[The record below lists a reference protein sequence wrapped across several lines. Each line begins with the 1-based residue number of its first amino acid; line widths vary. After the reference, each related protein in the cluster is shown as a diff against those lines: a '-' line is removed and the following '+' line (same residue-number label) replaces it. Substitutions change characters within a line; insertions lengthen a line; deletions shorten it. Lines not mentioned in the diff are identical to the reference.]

1 MTVRQDGARH
11 DAAWIAAWTL
21 AGIALR
27 LVLIGFTNKIT
38 GDGVGWYI
46 PLARAFFEGRWADGF
61 DAFIPPVYSLSVAF
75 VAKLLP
81 ASAWTGP
88 VADAGAME
96 LAGQIASAAYGA
108 ATLPLV
114 YLLVRRLA
122 PVSHA
127 VPAARIAVA
136 LAAIAPYLARYSA
149 QVMSEST
156 YTFFFVLAS
165 LAGLALLRRRSIA
178 TAAGFGLAVGV
189 ACLNRPEAMGL
200 LIVIGGWVGL
210 PAIVR
215 PAKLP
220 RALGLGAIVAIFF
233 VAGLSPQIAA
243 THARTGAWTLSAKGG
258 QIFKSSHLKDPLA
271 RERWLYPAPRPKRAG
286 AGEEEEEAQSFDAVA
301 YVRSNPGT
309 FLRHYVG
316 TLALL
321 LKNIQP
327 ALGVALLL
335 LALAG
340 TIRRRVIPR
349 GEGERVAASL
359 VITYLLLLSLFYG
372 SARFLLPLVPFGL
385 LWSSLGVLEVAGR
398 IRAIGAGWTRLPAR
412 VRRDPLTWTFG
423 AVLIFSL
430 IEASGPAYDHGWR
443 WYWSPEKRAGAW
455 MRANLPPQPKI
466 MTRSS
471 MIETYYAGAR
481 VAYFPFAPYEE
492 VIRYLQRTEVR
503 YVLFDESKTSRLR
516 PGFVGRFRAS
526 DARLVRE
533 FDLGRKRIYLYE
545 VGLEGEGAATR
556 RAREKPAP
564 G

>member
-11 DAAWIAAWTL
+11 DAAWIAGWTL

-136 LAAIAPYLARYSA
+136 LAAIAP
-149 QVMSEST
+149 
-156 YTFFFVLAS
+156 
-165 LAGLALLRRRSIA
+165 
-178 TAAGFGLAVGV
+178 VGV